1 MRQLKRDLATI
12 PATGGQG
19 AGDGQ
24 DEHDLRRTDVQ
35 RRWRFNYYARL
46 RFIGFLFVL
55 PTLAFFAVFSV
66 YPMLKAFQVSFTR
79 WDLVTPPQYVGLANY
94 VRLLRS
100 PGFLQACKATAY
112 YIVLA
117 DPAAWILGFGLA
129 VLLNARFPGRDFFR
143 SVFFLPSVF
152 PVIGM
157 SLAWFVLFQPTGLI
171 NQVLGTRI
179 VWLTRSRSAMPAI
192 AIMDIWRAMGYY
204 MVLFL
209 VGLQSIPHEY
219 YEAGKIDGASS
230 WQLLRHITIPLMQ
243 PVFALVVVIGLIG
256 GVQVLVPMMVMTA
269 GGPGNATRSVV
280 QMIYQTGFQNW
291 RMGDA
296 SAMSIVLFL
305 FLFALTALQLK
316 FFHIGQEDR

>member
-1 MRQLKRDLATI
+1 MKQLT
-12 PATGGQG
+12 TGPGGAPTTGIQG
-19 AGDGQ
+19 AGVEH
-24 DEHDLRRTDVQ
+24 DEHRLIRTKVR
-35 RRWRFNYYARL
+35 RRWSFNYYARQQ
-46 RFIGFLFVL
+46 FIGFLFVL
-55 PTLAFFAVFSV
+55 PVLAFFAVFSV
-66 YPMLKAFQVSFTR
+66 YPMLKAFQVSFHR
-79 WDLVTPPQYVGLANY
+79 WDLVTPMKYVGVDNY
-94 VRLLRS
+94 LKLLRS

-117 DPAAWILGFGLA
+117 CPAAWALGFGLA
-129 VLLNARFPGRDFFR
+129 VLLNARFPGRDLFR

-152 PVIGM
+152 PVIAM
-157 SLAWFVLFQPTGLI
+157 SLAWFVLFQPAGLI
-171 NQVLGTRI
+171 NQLLGTRI
-179 VWLTRSRSAMPAI
+179 IWLTRSRSAMPAI

-230 WQLLRHITIPLMQ
+230 WQLLRYITIPLME

-296 SAMSIVLFL
+296 SAMSIVLFV

-316 FFHIGQEDR
+316 FFRFGQEER